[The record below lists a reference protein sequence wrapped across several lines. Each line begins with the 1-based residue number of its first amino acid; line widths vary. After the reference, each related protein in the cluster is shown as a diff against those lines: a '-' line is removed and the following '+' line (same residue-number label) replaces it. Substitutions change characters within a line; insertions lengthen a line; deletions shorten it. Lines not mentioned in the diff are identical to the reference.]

1 MCGGRGRERERDRER
16 VLLILDYIYIYM
28 QYIQY
33 ACVKMYVH
41 ITWTKYRD
49 CKQFTRPDGRIS
61 ETIVK

>member
-1 MCGGRGRERERDRER
+1 VWRKRERERKREGEG
-16 VLLILDYIYIYM
+16 VLLILDYIYI

-33 ACVKMYVH
+33 ASVKMYVH